1 MTKTW
6 SRIYKEILNHIDFA
20 GHFIDVC
27 LKIMPESQKTDVVL
41 STDCTLYAEGS
52 LTCNQHINV
61 HGFFVILRLASM
73 RYVACNIL
81 EQIIY
86 NWHGLLAEN
95 DLAIVRFSQSVAQMK
110 KIANRP
116 ITKADN
122 DCWFFSIC
130 VNCILFVHLYTSIKS
145 LNHFFLTKPCENLIQ
160 SRRGRRLIH

>member
-1 MTKTW
+1 MKKTW

-20 GHFIDVC
+20 SHFIDVC

-41 STDCTLYAEGS
+41 STEGS

-95 DLAIVRFSQSVAQMK
+95 DLLWDFHNRWRRWKKLTISRLLIV
-110 KIANRP
+110 
-116 ITKADN
+116 D
-122 DCWFFSIC
+122 WFFSIC

-145 LNHFFLTKPCENLIQ
+145 LNIFFWQNHVKIWVNINL
-160 SRRGRRLIH
+160 